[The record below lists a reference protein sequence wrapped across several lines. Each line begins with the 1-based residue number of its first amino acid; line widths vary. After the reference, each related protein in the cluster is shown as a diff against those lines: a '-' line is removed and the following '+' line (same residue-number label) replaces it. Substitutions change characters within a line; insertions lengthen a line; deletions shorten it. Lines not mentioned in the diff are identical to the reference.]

1 MRRRAAPLAWHSS
14 DPSRF
19 VGGCGSVRGMTKR
32 PRWKLHVEGLGKI
45 READVEIHPLML
57 FVGDNDSG
65 KSQMASLLWGL
76 FALQGELAP
85 FSGPS
90 LPECEARLHEMIYG
104 PDRAYRLTEEDQDRF
119 TDLFNETLAQKK
131 NAFVGRVFNDPSV
144 TIGKID
150 LRHVNRSSDQKVFSS
165 LDALREAQM
174 ADPDGDGVAFF
185 GSDEGQ
191 AHPELRSHEVTTLVE
206 YATLRE
212 LWSSPGGFDGSYRA
226 RSPIYLPSAR
236 SGFILLYKSVAR
248 RQTTSGFLR
257 TQRAA
262 ELPPDL
268 TSPVI
273 QFLDLLAFGMESGAG
288 PYGEEADF
296 LEKEL
301 RGTIQLVTNA
311 GAVNK
316 YLYHPSGAAFPLT
329 MALSSSL
336 VTELAPVVSVLRHM
350 SDFRVL
356 VLEEPEAHLHP
367 RLQRKLAQVI
377 VRLIRKGVYVWITTH
392 SENFCQQINN
402 FMKIGAVEDRAQL
415 RADLQMKLGYS
426 YGEQDYLTP
435 DDVVG
440 YEFINEGDHSVV
452 RELKKYEDGMVMP
465 SFNKEMVA
473 LTREVLFLDEKM
485 GEKE

>member
-1 MRRRAAPLAWHSS
+1 
-14 DPSRF
+14 
-19 VGGCGSVRGMTKR
+19 
-32 PRWKLHVEGLGKI
+32 VEGLGKI

-76 FALQGELAP
+76 FALQGNLAP
-85 FSGPS
+85 FSGSS

-104 PDRAYRLTEEDQDRF
+104 PDRAYRLTDDDQDRF
-119 TDLFNETLAQKK
+119 TDLFNETLEQKK
-131 NAFVGRVFNDPSV
+131 NEFVGLIFNDPSV
-144 TIGKID
+144 TVGKID
-150 LRHVNRSSDQKVFSS
+150 LRHVNRSADQRVFSS
-165 LDALREAQM
+165 FEAFRN
-174 ADPDGDGVAFF
+174 ARKASPDIKGFSVSMSEEHFAN
-185 GSDEGQ
+185 
-191 AHPELRSHEVTTLVE
+191 PEIRVDVVRGIVE
-206 YATLRE
+206 FATLRE
-212 LWSSPGGFDGSYRA
+212 LWSNTVRFDGSYRLH
-226 RSPIYLPSAR
+226 SPIYLPSAR
-236 SGFILLYKSVAR
+236 SGFMLLYKSVAR

-257 TQRAA
+257 TQRTD

-301 RGTIQLVTNA
+301 RGTIQLVTSA
-311 GAVNK
+311 GAPNK
-316 YLYHPSGAAFPLT
+316 YLYHPAGSISPLT

-356 VLEEPEAHLHP
+356 ILEEPEAHLHP

-377 VRLIRKGVYVWITTH
+377 VRLVRKGVYVWITTH

-402 FMKIGAVEDRAQL
+402 FMKIGAAKDRAKL
-415 RADLQMKLGYS
+415 REELQTKLGHS

-435 DDVVG
+435 DDVAG

-452 RELKKYEDGMVMP
+452 RQLKKYEDGIVMP
-465 SFNKEMVA
+465 SFNEEMVA
-473 LTREVLFLDEKM
+473 LTREVLFLDEQIS
-485 GEKE
+485 EDE